1 MATPRMERFKEY
13 RKSMIKEDSAVL
25 VKTDEEEKKSSSD
38 RYETTSTLPMD
49 EVMQAVTQEDREAV
63 FVEKEKKRRVLRY
76 IIPIAVVVVLVVG
89 IVLFAVLVWR

>member
-25 VKTDEEEKKSSSD
+25 VKTDEEEKKSSSN